1 MKSLLLLVIS
11 VALLCGC
18 ETTSQNRPDYWKLR
32 QAMIQDLPAEQ
43 RPYAQIQLVRDMQA
57 QQNFDT
63 AERNE
68 RWARAGAILA
78 QGGQDIRDRAAIQ
91 QTQAI
96 QQSMQII
103 NQPNPYIASPTYTPR
118 PTFPAYY

>member
-1 MKSLLLLVIS
+1 MRTLLLITVA
-11 VALLCGC
+11 ALLCGC

-68 RWARAGAILA
+68 RW
-78 QGGQDIRDRAAIQ
+78 RAAGEQ
-91 QTQAI
+91 LSDAGQALMGRHRCY
-96 QQSMQII
+96 SCD
-103 NQPNPYIASPTYTPR
+103 
-118 PTFPAYY
+118 